1 MEKVTSKKEILESAG
16 YRYNFNRMVYF
27 NQAARKVFS
36 VEAIDDNSEQWL
48 HDRIAEE
55 NGERGWRFYFNAPPS
70 DTVRQKLVNE
80 LG

>member
-1 MEKVTSKKEILESAG
+1 MPIVTSKKEMLESAG

-36 VEAIDDNSEQWL
+36 VEAIEDDSEQWL
-48 HDRIAEE
+48 HDRIAEK

-70 DTVRQKLVNE
+70 DAIEQELVNE
-80 LG
+80 LE